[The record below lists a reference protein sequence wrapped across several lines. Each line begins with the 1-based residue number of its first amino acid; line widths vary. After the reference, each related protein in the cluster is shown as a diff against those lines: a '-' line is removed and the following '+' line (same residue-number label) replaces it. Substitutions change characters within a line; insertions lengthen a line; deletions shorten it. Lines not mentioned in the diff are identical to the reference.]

1 MQWTTAITRLQ
12 DIDHALAEH
21 QARLTAIAAELEDTT
36 ELRAARQRAAET
48 EAATGDAR
56 RAQQDLEFELGQV
69 QVKRERTEANLYSG
83 RITNS
88 RELQDLQAELQSLRR
103 RIGTLEDDLLEAM
116 MAREEA
122 DQAAADAA
130 EHLTQ
135 VQQQTAALQAHLIDE
150 RDRRQADVAALQAE
164 RDGLLANIPASVIDS
179 YAYLRK
185 RIGSSPVAPLRGDQ
199 CGICGMVVTPPIRQ
213 QVQRGR
219 EAYCNNCGRLLVG

>member
-1 MQWTTAITRLQ
+1 MQWTQAIIRLQ

-21 QARLTAIAAELEDTT
+21 QARLTAIAAELDDTA
-36 ELRAARQRAAET
+36 ELHAARQRVTET
-48 EAATGDAR
+48 EVAAGDAR

-83 RITNS
+83 RITNT

-116 MAREEA
+116 IAREEA
-122 DQAAADAA
+122 DGAALDAAAVLA
-130 EHLTQ
+130 ET
-135 VQQQTAALQAHLIDE
+135 
-150 RDRRQADVAALQAE
+150 RRQTELLQRALVEEQDRLQHKVADLQAE
-164 RDGLLANIPASVIDS
+164 RDALLSHIPASVIDS